1 MLPEL
6 CGDRGLCALLGFA
19 VDGDIFVLCLV
30 GAALVCMLC
39 FRVQVADM
47 TVSGRQLNGECVCTG
62 PGGGAPLLLK
72 KHSLGHDLSLIH
84 I

>member
-47 TVSGRQLNGECVCTG
+47 TVSGRQLNAYALVLVVV
-62 PGGGAPLLLK
+62 LLL
-72 KHSLGHDLSLIH
+72 LN
-84 I
+84 